1 MQRTWLTIL
10 RRAAVAVL
18 AWVVSTPAA
27 ADWENPADRYAEA
40 YRQFLDASC
49 PLAEGNVRHFMYVA
63 RDRDRLRGHAMLD
76 EPRIAGAQ
84 VMYLWSALE
93 PERDQY
99 DFSAIEADLEF
110 LKAHG
115 KALFVQL
122 QDATFF
128 NHYQPAPAYLL
139 SEEFDGGAVPQYNDD
154 GDPEGWTVKRWNP
167 AVQAR
172 FGKLLDALGRQF
184 DGRLEGINLQESA
197 IGVSADQDASFS
209 PEAYARALRDRMSAL
224 KRAFPRSVTMQYAN
238 FMPGEWLPWEDEGYL
253 RSLYRH
259 GEDIGVGLGGP
270 DLMVRRRGQLNHT
283 IAMMH
288 EHKYSVPLGIAVQ
301 DGNYI
306 GQTGADGA
314 VADEIRT
321 ERRNLVP
328 MLYEFARDFM
338 GVDYMFWVDQAQYF
352 EEDVLACL
360 QPAGVCSGTCAESP

>member
-1 MQRTWLTIL
+1 VRRMPLTGLIP
-10 RRAAVAVL
+10 VAVVAAL
-18 AWVVSTPAA
+18 SLLTNPAA
-27 ADWENPADRYAEA
+27 ADWENPADRYADA

-49 PLAEGNVRHFMYVA
+49 PLADGDVRHFMYVA
-63 RDRDRLRGHAMLD
+63 RDRGRLRGHAMLD

-93 PERDQY
+93 PARDQY

-110 LKAHG
+110 LQAHG

-128 NHYQPAPAYLL
+128 NLYQPAPAYLL
-139 SEEFDGGAVPQYNDD
+139 SGEFDGGAVPQYNDD

-167 AVQAR
+167 AVQER

-184 DGRLEGINLQESA
+184 DGRIEGINLQESA
-197 IGVSADQDASFS
+197 IGVTAEQDPTFS
-209 PEAYARALRDRMSAL
+209 PPAYAQALRHRMRALKS
-224 KRAFPRSVTMQYAN
+224 AFPRSVTMQYAN

-253 RSLYRH
+253 RGLYRY
-259 GEDIGVGLGGP
+259 GDEIGVGLGGP

-288 EHKYSVPLGIAVQ
+288 EHDYSVPLGIAVQ

-314 VADEIRT
+314 IADEIRR

-328 MLYEFARDFM
+328 MLYEFARDFLR
-338 GVDYMFWVDQAQYF
+338 VDYLFWVDQAPYF
-352 EEDVLACL
+352 EEDVLPCL
-360 QPAGVCSGTCAESP
+360 RPPAASSPTTGH